1 MTRHWLTGLALC
13 MLFLGVATPI
23 AAQDGAALQDGP
35 AMEAFFD
42 GLMAA
47 HLEAHHIPGAVVAVV
62 ADGETVFTKGY
73 GYADVENRV
82 APDPEGTLFRPGSVA
97 KLVTWTAVMQLVE
110 AGKIDLHADVSRY
123 LDFEL
128 PRHSEPITLA
138 HLLTHTAG
146 FEDHV
151 QALFVMDE
159 GDLVSLE
166 EYVKNTRLD
175 RVYPPGEVGAY
186 SNYGAALAGYIVQRV
201 SGEPFETY
209 VERHI
214 LEPLGMARST
224 FRQPLPPQLAGDLAQ
239 GYGYAR
245 GEFVPGE
252 FELVSAS
259 AAGSMSTTAA
269 DMARF
274 MIAHL
279 QGGQP
284 GTARILQPETAA
296 RMHTTL
302 WSPDPRVPGMGYG
315 FILNERNGR
324 RIAQHGG
331 STLLFHSGLYLFPED
346 NAGLF
351 VSYNSS
357 GGALAREELMNA
369 FVDRYFPAPPPAP
382 VEPPADFSA
391 RTQALAI
398 AGEYHPAR
406 ANFSSIEKLLMLL
419 QAVPLTV
426 DPDGYLLVSLGRP
439 GQYVE
444 VEPGL
449 YRHRIE
455 ENMIIVQTNA
465 EGRAE
470 TIIPADVPV
479 MTLHKAP
486 FYATRGFAGL
496 LAGGGLLL
504 FLLSLLG
511 WAVAHVARRG
521 ARAGE
526 PSSLVAR
533 LARWTAVALVALA
546 FLFVA
551 LFATALAIAPAYGVP
566 PILLEREPGLGIF
579 PLVTLLMAVAAGAMG
594 LLALAVWLRREW
606 GWFGRLHYTLLALIA
621 LGWVWLLVYWN
632 LLGAAL

>member
-1 MTRHWLTGLALC
+1 MTRHLLTGLALC
-13 MLFLGVATPI
+13 VLLLATATPI

-35 AMEAFFD
+35 SMEAFFD

-62 ADGETVFTKGY
+62 ADGEMVFAKGY
-73 GYADVENRV
+73 GYADVENRI
-82 APDPEGTLFRPGSVA
+82 APDPERTLFRPGSVS

-110 AGKIDLHADVSRY
+110 AGKLDLNADVSQY

-128 PRHSEPITLA
+128 PGHSEPITLI

-146 FEDHV
+146 FEDRV
-151 QALFVMDE
+151 QALFVVDE
-159 GDLVSLE
+159 EDLVSLE
-166 EYVKNTRLD
+166 EYVKKARPD

-214 LEPLGMARST
+214 FEPLGMAHST
-224 FRQPLPPQLAGDLAQ
+224 FRQPLPPPLAGDMAG
-239 GYGYAR
+239 GYGYAG

-252 FELVSAS
+252 FELISIS

-279 QGGQP
+279 QGGQL
-284 GTARILQPETAA
+284 GTARILQAETAA

-315 FILNERNGR
+315 FFLNERNGR

-331 STLLFHSGLYLFPED
+331 STLLFQSGLYLFPED
-346 NAGLF
+346 NVGLF

-357 GGALAREELMNA
+357 GGALACEELLDA

-391 RTQALAI
+391 RAQTLAL

-426 DPDGYLLVSLGRP
+426 DSDGYLHLSLGRP
-439 GQYVE
+439 GRYVE
-444 VEPGL
+444 IEPGL
-449 YRHRIE
+449 YRHRTDE
-455 ENMIIVQTNA
+455 TLLVVQTDA
-465 EGRAE
+465 AGRVEA
-470 TIIPADVPV
+470 IIPADAPV
-479 MTLHKAP
+479 MTYYKAP
-486 FYATRGFAGL
+486 FYTTSGFAAPL
-496 LAGGGLLL
+496 VGGGLLL
-504 FLLSLLG
+504 FMVSLFG

-521 ARAGE
+521 TRAGE
-526 PSSLVAR
+526 PSSVVAR
-533 LARWTAVALVALA
+533 LARWTAVALFALA
-546 FLFVA
+546 LLFVA
-551 LFATALAIAPAYGVP
+551 LFVMALEPAPAYGMP
-566 PILLEREPGLGIF
+566 RILLEGEPELGIL
-579 PLVTLLMAVAAGAMG
+579 PLMTLLMAVVAGAMA

-606 GWFGRLHYTLLALIA
+606 GWFGRLHYTVLALIA

-632 LLGAAL
+632 LLGATL

>member
-13 MLFLGVATPI
+13 VLLLGAATPV
-23 AAQDGAALQDGP
+23 AAQDGADLHDRP

-42 GLMAA
+42 SLMAT

-62 ADGETVFTKGY
+62 ADGETVFSKGY
-73 GYADVENRV
+73 GYADLENRI
-82 APDPEGTLFRPGSVA
+82 APHPEGTLFRPGSVG
-97 KLVTWTAVMQLVE
+97 KLLTWTAVMQLVE
-110 AGKIDLHADVSRY
+110 AGQVDLHADVSQY

-151 QALFVMDE
+151 QALFVTDE
-159 GDLVSLE
+159 GDLLSLE
-166 EYVKNTRLD
+166 EYVKNTRPEL
-175 RVYPPGEVGAY
+175 VYPPGEVGAY

-214 LEPLGMARST
+214 FEPLGMTRST
-224 FRQPLPPQLAGDLAQ
+224 FRQPLPPALDRDLAQ
-239 GYGYAR
+239 GYGFADGR
-245 GEFVPGE
+245 FIPGE
-252 FELVSAS
+252 FEFISAS

-274 MIAHL
+274 MLAHL
-279 QGGQP
+279 PGG
-284 GTARILQPETAA
+284 PEGAA
-296 RMHTTL
+296 PTLEQQTITRMQTTL

-357 GGALAREELMNA
+357 GGSVAREELLDA

-382 VEPPADFSA
+382 IEPPADFAA
-391 RTQALAI
+391 RAQAY
-398 AGEYHPAR
+398 AGEYHLAR

-426 DPDGYLLVSLGRP
+426 DPDGYLLVSVGRP

-449 YRHRIE
+449 YRHRTE
-455 ENMIIVQTNA
+455 ESLLIVQTDA
-465 EGRAE
+465 AGRAE

-479 MTLHKAP
+479 LTLHKAP
-486 FYATRGFAGL
+486 FYATRSFAGL
-496 LAGGGLLL
+496 LAAGGLLL

-511 WAVAHVARRG
+511 WAVAYFARR
-521 ARAGE
+521 RAGHGAG
-526 PSSLVAR
+526 SSALAR
-533 LARWTAVALVALA
+533 LARWTAAVLTMLVL
-546 FLFVA
+546 LFIAMLGSGIV
-551 LFATALAIAPAYGVP
+551 IAPAYGVP
-566 PILLEREPGLGIF
+566 PILLEGTPELGMF
-579 PLVTLLMAVAAGAMG
+579 PLLTLVIAAVAAVMPI
-594 LLALAVWLRREW
+594 LALAVWLRREW
-606 GWFGRLHYTLLALIA
+606 GWFGRLHYTLLTLVA
-621 LGWVWLLVYWN
+621 LGWLWMLAYWN
-632 LLGAAL
+632 VLGATL